1 MAKASDARHNQVGFA
16 AINNAQWCA
25 AMCRAHGGRS
35 HLSASLWHADQAMP
49 AFYPSAVTLRST
61 AQAQAEI
68 LRRLASARLPAG
80 STVKDSFAVLDLG
93 EVGFAPLF
101 DATWLWRPADAP
113 TGEAG
118 EVQWRRVADE
128 ATLARWQ
135 AAWSPD
141 ASASPVFVPALLQ
154 QSEHSI
160 LAGWRGG
167 LIVAGCVA
175 SHSKSV
181 IGLSNWFAVGAPD
194 AAQETAMLRT
204 CLAAIAQWH
213 PELPVAGYES
223 GERLARFQQAG
234 FAPIGPLRVWR
245 KS

>member
-35 HLSASLWHADQAMP
+35 HLSASLWHADQQMP
-49 AFYPSAVTLRST
+49 AFYPRAVTLRST

-68 LRRLASARLPAG
+68 LRKIASARLEAG
-80 STVKDSFAVLDLG
+80 STVKDSYASLDLSG
-93 EVGFAPLF
+93 AGFAPAF
-101 DATWLWRPADAP
+101 DATWLWRPLDAP
-113 TGEAG
+113 GGEAG

-128 ATLARWQ
+128 ATLTRWQ
-135 AAWSPD
+135 AAWAPE
-141 ASASPVFVPALLQ
+141 AVQPPVFVPALLQ
-154 QSEHSI
+154 QSEHFI

-167 LIVAGCVA
+167 QIVAGCVA

-181 IGLSNWFAVGAPD
+181 IGLSNWFAAGTPE
-194 AAQETAMLRT
+194 AAEEAAALRA
-204 CLAAIAQWH
+204 CIVAIGQWH

>member
-1 MAKASDARHNQVGFA
+1 MAKASDARHTQVGFA
-16 AINNAQWCA
+16 ALNNAQWCA

-35 HLSASLWHADQAMP
+35 HLSASLWHADRQMP

-68 LRRLASARLPAG
+68 LRKIATARLPAG
-80 STVKDSFAVLDLG
+80 STVKDSFAALDLG
-93 EVGFAPLF
+93 AAGFAPLF
-101 DATWLWRPADAP
+101 DATWLWRPLDAP
-113 TGEAG
+113 AG
-118 EVQWRRVADE
+118 DAGVVQWRRVADE

-135 AAWSPD
+135 AAWSPE
-141 ASASPVFVPALLQ
+141 ASGPPAFVPALLQ

-167 LIVAGCVA
+167 QIVAGCVA
-175 SHSKSV
+175 SHGKSV
-181 IGLSNWFAVGAPD
+181 IGLSNWFAAGALD
-194 AAQETAMLRT
+194 AAEEAAALRA
-204 CLAAIAQWH
+204 CLAAIGQWH

-234 FAPIGPLRVWR
+234 FAPIGTLRIWR